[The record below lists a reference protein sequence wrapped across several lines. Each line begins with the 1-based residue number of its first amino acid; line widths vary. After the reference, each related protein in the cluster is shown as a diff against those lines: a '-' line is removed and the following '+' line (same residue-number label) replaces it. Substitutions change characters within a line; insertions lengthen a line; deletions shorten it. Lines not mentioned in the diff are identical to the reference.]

1 MAPRVHCGP
10 TGQSTMRDLMR
21 PTEQSEPRGSTLLR
35 VAPRS
40 ASHAPGAGAEPRGPK
55 RIGILNDYVRIPYAN
70 GSSFA
75 SQFFYREFMRRGH
88 EVTIVGPSDPS
99 SQPQE
104 MPQRYIELASVPFKN
119 HPGVRLT
126 LPTRASLAA
135 LAAEK
140 LDVALGQSNT
150 ELLRAGV
157 WLRHEHEV
165 PFLPV
170 HTVHLP
176 SVYKVVLPDALMKN
190 PLANK
195 LFSEALIPMVEGQ
208 CANVYNHS
216 DGLIVLAEG
225 LKKYWEARGVT
236 APIHVIPRP
245 IEPKIF
251 DVPQPSDPYPAHF
264 AKGARLVVVCR
275 HTREKS
281 VSRMLEIFARHVVR
295 EVPDATLTLVGDGPD
310 HDLFRAEAEALG
322 VAARCHFPGEV
333 ALKNVPAFYAHGD
346 LFLYTS
352 LSETYGQ
359 VVSEALWCGLPVVA
373 LSDGMGIDQQLVD
386 GENGFLVPQGDDPL
400 RADAHF
406 GRSVVELLRNAD
418 KRRAMGRRATE
429 IARHRSDPSRCIERF
444 YDAFEASRAHLE
456 ATRGERSRTSYK
468 KRLAMLSWTGTH
480 LVVAG
485 LGLIRPPSTVNRN
498 GRKPPTWDELL
509 DAATPAAPQSANTK
523 RTLHE
528 VEVDGAIAEQIAA
541 SVAKAQKIA
550 VREVRLRARTTTTA
564 HLVAAANTRRRVP
577 AAE

>member
-1 MAPRVHCGP
+1 
-10 TGQSTMRDLMR
+10 MRDLMR
-21 PTEQSEPRGSTLLR
+21 PNPPPTPPTPA
-35 VAPRS
+35 APRL
-40 ASHAPGAGAEPRGPK
+40 HAVRAAQARGPK
-55 RIGILNDYVRIPYAN
+55 RIGILNDYVRIPFAN

-75 SQFFYREFMRRGH
+75 SQFFYREFTRRGH
-88 EVTIVGPSDPS
+88 EVTIVGPSDPVA
-99 SQPQE
+99 QPHE
-104 MPQRYIELASVPFKN
+104 MPQRYVELPSVPFKN

-126 LPTRASLAA
+126 LPTRASFEK

-150 ELLRAGV
+150 HLLQAGV
-157 WLRHEHEV
+157 WLRHQHEV

-176 SVYKVVLPDALMKN
+176 SVYNVVLPDALMKN
-190 PLANK
+190 PVANRI
-195 LFSEALIPMVEGQ
+195 FTDGLIPMIEQ
-208 CANVYNHS
+208 QSANVYNHS

-251 DVPQPSDPYPAHF
+251 DVPQPNDPYPAHF

-295 EVPDATLTLVGDGPD
+295 AVPDATLTLVGDGPD
-310 HDLFRAEAEALG
+310 HDHFRAEAEALG
-322 VAARCHFPGEV
+322 VMSRCHFPGEV

-346 LFLYTS
+346 IFLYTS

-373 LSDGMGIDQQLVD
+373 VSDGMGIDQQLVD
-386 GENGFLVPQGDDPL
+386 GENGFLIPQGDDPL

-406 GRSVVELLRNAD
+406 GREVVGLLRDDD
-418 KRRAMGRRATE
+418 KRRSMGRRAAE

-444 YDAFEASRAHLE
+444 YDAFAASRAHLE

-468 KRLAMLSWTGTH
+468 KSVAMLSWTATH
-480 LVVAG
+480 LAAAG
-485 LGLIRPPSTVNRN
+485 LGLIRQPATVNRH

-509 DAATPAAPQSANTK
+509 DTATPAVPAVKTTSERVLRN
-523 RTLHE
+523 
-528 VEVDGAIAEQIAA
+528 VEATPAVAEQIATSIA
-541 SVAKAQKIA
+541 AAQKVA
-550 VREVRLRARTTTTA
+550 AREVRLRARATPTVRTA
-564 HLVAAANTRRRVP
+564 
-577 AAE
+577 